1 MRSIKSALFH
11 GFLVWL
17 IPFIFG
23 FLLFPIHESDRILFE
38 SIMPV
43 VVTISAVLFTFLYLK
58 KQKSNYFKEGILLGI
73 TWFIINIA
81 IDLLLFM
88 WGPMKMTFLAYMS
101 DIGLTYLIIPII
113 TIGIGALIENKKE

>member
-1 MRSIKSALFH
+1 
-11 GFLVWL
+11 
-17 IPFIFG
+17 
-23 FLLFPIHESDRILFE
+23 
-38 SIMPV
+38 V

>member
-88 WGPMKMTFLAYMS
+88 WGPMKMKR
-101 DIGLTYLIIPII
+101 
-113 TIGIGALIENKKE
+113 IEYWQRYGELPTNKDLF

>member
-73 TWFIINIA
+73 TFIIHVGTYENDIFSLYVRYW
-81 IDLLLFM
+81 INLSYYPNNNNRY
-88 WGPMKMTFLAYMS
+88 WGF
-101 DIGLTYLIIPII
+101 
-113 TIGIGALIENKKE
+113 N